1 MLKEIFKISITI
13 ILIGLGSFAINE
25 LLQNII
31 IFFNTYLDG
40 MFQFIQYFK
49 GLADCEFLVILGAF
63 LVLTIFVSVFVK

>member
-13 ILIGLGSFAINE
+13 ILIGLGAFALNE

-40 MFQFIQYFK
+40 MFQFLQYFK
-49 GLADCEFLVILGAF
+49 GLANSEFLKILGAF
-63 LVLTIFVSVFVK
+63 LVLTIFVSIFVK